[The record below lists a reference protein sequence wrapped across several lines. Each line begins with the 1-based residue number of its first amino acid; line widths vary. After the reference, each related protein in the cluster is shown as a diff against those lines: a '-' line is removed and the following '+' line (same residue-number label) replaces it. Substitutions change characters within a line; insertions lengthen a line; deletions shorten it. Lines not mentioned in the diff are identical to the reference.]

1 MPKKLKELLDRINSK
16 KTEVINLTH
25 DKKFDEA
32 EKAKAELVDLQK
44 QFDLIQDVVDPDEPA
59 PAPEPA
65 EPTPAPADPAPQ
77 NTHVVKTTD
86 NDAVHEFANAA
97 RHGFYN
103 ADKTNNEGTNTDGGY
118 TVPQD
123 IQTRINEFKED
134 EFDLSQFADSEN
146 VTTNSGRRTYQSR
159 ADLAGFSLVGEGAK
173 IGQTDGPQF
182 EVLEYTI
189 KKYAGFFPVTNELL
203 ADSDANITRVLTQWI
218 AREDVATRNRLILT
232 LLKAI
237 TPTALAG
244 YKDIKKA
251 IIATL
256 GSKYND
262 IGIYTNDDGVNYIDT
277 EFVDGNGRSL
287 LVNDLQTSLGMRFAA
302 GGRLIPIRQI
312 PNKVLA
318 STSTKGTTVIPVF
331 IGSMKEFVKIFDRQR
346 LTIMSSNIAQAGNF
360 NAYGQDMTLFRAID
374 RLDVVKKD
382 DQSMVYGQIT
392 VKDSTAS
399 GS

>member
-1 MPKKLKELLDRINSK
+1 MPKKLKELLDAINSK
-16 KTEVINLTH
+16 KTEVINLTNE
-25 DKKFDEA
+25 KKFDDA
-32 EKAKAELVDLQK
+32 EKAKAELINLQK
-44 QFDLIQDVVDPDEPA
+44 QFDLLQDVVDPDKQ
-59 PAPEPA
+59 APEPA
-65 EPTPAPADPAPQ
+65 PESAPAPKDA
-77 NTHVVKTTD
+77 HVVGAKD
-86 NDAVHEFANAA
+86 KDAVHEFADAA

-103 ADKTNNEGTNTDGGY
+103 ADTPNNEGTGLNGGY
-118 TVPQD
+118 TVPAD
-123 IQTRINEFKED
+123 ILTRINQFKED
-134 EFDLSQFADSEN
+134 EFDLSKFADSEN

-173 IGQTDGPQF
+173 ISQAAGPQF
-182 EVLEYTI
+182 QILEYAI

-203 ADSDANITRVLTQWI
+203 ADSDANITSVLTQWI
-218 AREDVATRNRLILT
+218 ARQDVATRNNLILN
-232 LLKAI
+232 LLKGI
-237 TPTALAG
+237 TPTAFSG

-262 IGIYTNDDGVNYIDT
+262 LAIYTNDDGVNYIDT

-312 PNKVLA
+312 PNTILA
-318 STSTKGTTVIPVF
+318 SDSKTTQGSTIIPVF
-331 IGSMKEFVKIFDRQR
+331 IGSMKEFVKVFDRQK
-346 LTIMSSNIAQAGNF
+346 LTILSSNTAQAGNF
-360 NAYGQDMTLFRAID
+360 NAYDQDMMLFRAID

-392 VKDSTAS
+392 VKDSTAA
-399 GS
+399 GK

>member
-1 MPKKLKELLDRINSK
+1 MNKKLKALLDKINNK
-16 KTEVINLTH
+16 KAEVTDLAE
-25 DKKFDEA
+25 KGKLDEA
-32 EKAKAELVDLQK
+32 EKAKAELVNLQK
-44 QFDLIQDVVDPDEPA
+44 QFDLLQDVVDPDEPA
-59 PAPEPA
+59 PEPTP
-65 EPTPAPADPAPQ
+65 EPTPAPK
-77 NTHVVKTTD
+77 NTHVAGVKGK
-86 NDAVHEFANAA
+86 DAVHEFADAA

-103 ADKTNNEGTNTDGGY
+103 ADTPNNEGTGLNGGY
-118 TVPQD
+118 TVPAD
-123 IQTRINEFKED
+123 ILTRINQFKED
-134 EFDLSQFADSEN
+134 EFDLSKFADSEN

-173 IGQTDGPQF
+173 ITQAAGPQF
-182 EVLEYTI
+182 QILEYAI

-203 ADSDANITRVLTQWI
+203 SDSDANITSVLTQWI
-218 AREDVATRNRLILT
+218 ARQDVATRNNLILN
-232 LLKAI
+232 LLKGI
-237 TPTALAG
+237 TPTAFSG

-262 IGIYTNDDGVNYIDT
+262 LTIYTNDDGVNYIDT

-312 PNKVLA
+312 PNTILA
-318 STSTKGTTVIPVF
+318 SDSKTTQGSTIIPVF
-331 IGSMKEFVKIFDRQR
+331 IGSMKEFVKVFDRQK
-346 LTIMSSNIAQAGNF
+346 LTILSSNTAQAGNF
-360 NAYGQDMTLFRAID
+360 NAYDQDMMLFRAID

-392 VKDSTAS
+392 VKDSTAA
-399 GS
+399 GK

>member
-1 MPKKLKELLDRINSK
+1 MNKKLKALLDKINNK
-16 KTEVINLTH
+16 KAEVTDLAE
-25 DKKFDEA
+25 KGKLDEA
-32 EKAKAELVDLQK
+32 EKAKAELINLQK
-44 QFDLIQDVVDPDEPA
+44 QFDLLQDVVDPDA
-59 PAPEPA
+59 PAPEPTP
-65 EPTPAPADPAPQ
+65 EPTPAPKD
-77 NTHVVKTTD
+77 THVVGAKD
-86 NDAVHEFANAA
+86 KDAVHEFADAA

-103 ADKTNNEGTNTDGGY
+103 ADTPNNEGTGLNGGY
-118 TVPQD
+118 TVPAD
-123 IQTRINEFKED
+123 ILTRINQFKED
-134 EFDLSQFADSEN
+134 EFDLSKFADSEN

-173 IGQTDGPQF
+173 ITQAAGPQF
-182 EVLEYTI
+182 QILEYAI

-203 ADSDANITRVLTQWI
+203 ADSDANITSVLTQWI
-218 AREDVATRNRLILT
+218 ARQDVATRNNLILN
-232 LLKAI
+232 LLKGI
-237 TPTALAG
+237 TPTAFSG

-262 IGIYTNDDGVNYIDT
+262 LAIYTNDDGVNYIDT

-312 PNKVLA
+312 PNTILA
-318 STSTKGTTVIPVF
+318 SDSKTTQGSTIIPVF
-331 IGSMKEFVKIFDRQR
+331 IGSMKEFVKVFDRQR
-346 LTIMSSNIAQAGNF
+346 LTILSSNTAQAGNF
-360 NAYGQDMTLFRAID
+360 NAYDQDMMLFRAID

-392 VKDSTAS
+392 VKDSTAA
-399 GS
+399 GK

>member
-16 KTEVINLTH
+16 KTEVINLTNE
-25 DKKFDEA
+25 KKFDDA
-32 EKAKAELVDLQK
+32 EKAKAELINLQK
-44 QFDLIQDVVDPDEPA
+44 QFDLLQDVVDPDV
-59 PAPEPA
+59 PAPEPTP
-65 EPTPAPADPAPQ
+65 EPTPAPKD
-77 NTHVVKTTD
+77 THVVGAKD
-86 NDAVHEFANAA
+86 KDAVHEFADAA

-103 ADKTNNEGTNTDGGY
+103 ADTPNNEGTGLKGGY
-118 TVPQD
+118 TVPTD
-123 IQTRINEFKED
+123 ILTRINQFKED
-134 EFDLSQFADSEN
+134 EFDLSKFADSEN

-173 IGQTDGPQF
+173 INQAAGPQF
-182 EVLEYTI
+182 QILEYAI

-203 ADSDANITRVLTQWI
+203 ADSDANITSVLTQWI
-218 AREDVATRNRLILT
+218 ARQDVATRNNLILN
-232 LLKAI
+232 LLKGI
-237 TPTALAG
+237 TPTAFSG

-262 IGIYTNDDGVNYIDT
+262 LAIYTNDDGVNYIDT

-312 PNKVLA
+312 PNTILA
-318 STSTKGTTVIPVF
+318 SDSKTTQGSTIIPVF
-331 IGSMKEFVKIFDRQR
+331 IGSMKEFVKVFDRQK
-346 LTIMSSNIAQAGNF
+346 LTILSSNVAQAGNF
-360 NAYGQDMTLFRAID
+360 NAYDQDMMLFRAID

-392 VKDSTAS
+392 VKDSTAA
-399 GS
+399 GK